1 MAEYKTLSGLDLDIG
16 GFTESITR
24 SKKTL
29 EEVSRKGRGI
39 GVKPETEEPEL
50 DDGFLAGIAE
60 VINLFREN
68 GYEPIQPSED
78 STTTPKDKV
87 LDEYAELMKSEIIQD
102 AMKEVSTLGESPNKL
117 EDIYTSMDTYTATF
131 DDQPTVDSEG
141 ETLEIEQT
149 EPLGLMSKVSPVVTS
164 EKPIMAETPTQSDLK
179 VDVDS
184 EILSPTF
191 LNAIGITG
199 SLTKQG
205 VQDEVKKVLKEQGMS
220 DEEIAN
226 LVNNSLAAID
236 ADEVQPTDIPE
247 FSEEELRLSFTEYP
261 SNKEKAIAYASDIY
275 PNNKVAAAALA
286 ATIQFEGMKNSV
298 EEIGINEKYSL
309 KKVLHP
315 NTKKAPL
322 KRNDQKIY
330 EILGFP
336 KQTDDDGNI
345 IYLERPKMILN
356 KEVQEALNK
365 KGIDVG
371 NVDGIIGKN
380 TISGIKRFQKIKGL
394 NVTGKLDPE
403 TYKKLNIEYREL
415 DHVGQ
420 PIAMHVV
427 KNPPENIPPDK
438 AEEIFDIRYND
449 HYKSRKMGNVG
460 DKKFATYRGRG
471 PIQITGMD
479 TYRKVGDAIG
489 VDLIKN
495 PDLLV
500 TNNAV
505 SKAAVKA
512 YLKMRGFSNYST
524 PEEML
529 KSINPGEKGIVE
541 TRFPTYEKYLK
552 EIN

>member
-16 GFTESITR
+16 GYTESVTR
-24 SKKTL
+24 SKQTL
-29 EEVSRKGRGI
+29 EEVSRKNRGI
-39 GVKPETEEPEL
+39 GAKPETETVEL
-50 DDGFLAGIAE
+50 DSNFLEGIAQ
-60 VINLFREN
+60 LFRDN
-68 GYEPIQPSED
+68 GYEPKQPSED
-78 STTTPKDKV
+78 TTTTPKDEV
-87 LDEYAELMKSEIIQD
+87 LDEYSKLMKSEIIQD
-102 AMKEVSTLGESPNKL
+102 AMREPVTLGESPNKL
-117 EDIYTSMDTYTATF
+117 EDIYTTIDTYTATF

-141 ETLEIEQT
+141 ETLEITQT
-149 EPLGLMSKVSPVVTS
+149 QPQGLMSRPSDATQVDRTEVPS
-164 EKPIMAETPTQSDLK
+164 MAEKAEPTEE
-179 VDVDS
+179 VRVDS
-184 EILSPTF
+184 KILSQRF

-199 SLTKQG
+199 SLTEEG
-205 VQDEVKKVLKEQGMS
+205 VQDEVRKVLKEQGIS
-220 DEEIAN
+220 DEEATSIID
-226 LVNNSLAAID
+226 NSIS

-261 SNKEKAIAYASDIY
+261 STKERAIEYANDIY

-286 ATIQFEGMKNSV
+286 ATIKFEGMKNPV
-298 EEIGINEKYSL
+298 EEIGEGGNYRL
-309 KKVLHP
+309 KKVLFS

-345 IYLERPKMILN
+345 VYLERPKTILN
-356 KEVQEALNK
+356 KEVQEALNTR
-365 KGIDVG
+365 GIDVG

-403 TYKKLNIEYREL
+403 TYKKLNVEYREL

-427 KNPPENIPPDK
+427 KNPPKFIPADK
-438 AEEIFDIRYND
+438 AEEIFNIRYND
-449 HYKSRKMGNVG
+449 HYRSEGYKLGNVG
-460 DKKFATYRGRG
+460 NKKFARYRGRG
-471 PIQITGMD
+471 PIQITGEE

-495 PDLLV
+495 PHLLS
-500 TNNAV
+500 TNDAV

-512 YLKMRGFSNYST
+512 YLKIKGFSNYSK
-524 PEEML
+524 PEDMI
-529 KSINPGEKGIVE
+529 KSINPGEKDIVE
-541 TRFPTYEKYLK
+541 KRLPTYEAYLK
-552 EIN
+552 EID

>member
-1 MAEYKTLSGLDLDIG
+1 MADYKTLGGLDLDIG
-16 GFTESITR
+16 GFTESITSR

-29 EEVSRKGRGI
+29 EEVSRKNRGI
-39 GVKPETEEPEL
+39 GAKPETEEVESEG
-50 DDGFLAGIAE
+50 GFLAGIAQ
-60 VINLFREN
+60 LFRDN
-68 GYEPIQPSED
+68 GYEPKQLNED
-78 STTTPKDKV
+78 ATTTTKDKV
-87 LDEYAELMKSEIIQD
+87 LDEYVELMKSEIIQD

-117 EDIYTSMDTYTATF
+117 EDIYTSMDTDFVTLEN
-131 DDQPTVDSEG
+131 QPTVDSES
-141 ETLEIEQT
+141 ETLEIGQT
-149 EPLGLMSKVSPVVTS
+149 EPLGLMSKPSGETLVDRTELPSMPDEAAPTEEVS
-164 EKPIMAETPTQSDLK
+164 
-179 VDVDS
+179 VDKK
-184 EILSPTF
+184 ILSPAF

-199 SLTKQG
+199 SLTEKG
-205 VQDEVKKVLKEQGMS
+205 VQTEVKKVLKEQGMS
-220 DEEIAN
+220 DEEIAS
-226 LVNNSLAAID
+226 LVNNSLGAV
-236 ADEVQPTDIPE
+236 EVQPTGIPE
-247 FSEEELRLSFTEYP
+247 FSEEELRLSMTEYP
-261 SNKEKAIAYASDIY
+261 STKEKAIAYASDIY

-286 ATIQFEGMKNSV
+286 ATIQFEGMESSV
-298 EEIGINEKYSL
+298 ELIGINEKYKL

-345 IYLERPKMILN
+345 VYLERPKTILN
-356 KEVQEALNK
+356 KEVQEALNTR
-365 KGIDVG
+365 GIDVG

-427 KNPPENIPPDK
+427 KNPPENIPSDK
-438 AEEIFDIRYND
+438 AEEIFNIRYND

-495 PDLLV
+495 PDLLA

-524 PEEML
+524 PEGML
-529 KSINPGEKGIVE
+529 KSINPGEKDIVE

-552 EIN
+552 EIE